1 MKRLL
6 ISVCLSLLVFLT
18 CGNTKSKPIQANLIW
33 GEWKLIET
41 ESYINITRSKNYYG
55 IIAGDD
61 LNCFIVTEIS
71 GKYPDYILSIKFR
84 SGVQTPKDNGFA
96 DGGELIVHFIDENK
110 MWIEDKFNI
119 ELERMINWH
128 KNNNLSIWI
137 KIGNNNIYHRIRER
151 KEE

>member
-1 MKRLL
+1 LA
-6 ISVCLSLLVFLT
+6 CD
-18 CGNTKSKPIQANLIW
+18 NTKSKPIQANLIW

-55 IIAGDD
+55 IIAGDA
-61 LNCFIVTEIS
+61 LNCFIVTGIS

-84 SGVQTPKDNGFA
+84 SGFQSPEDNGFE

-110 MWIEDKFNI
+110 MWIEDIFNT
-119 ELERMINWH
+119 ELKEMIHWY

-137 KIGNNNIYHRIRER
+137 KTGKENIYHRILEK
-151 KEE
+151 KEY